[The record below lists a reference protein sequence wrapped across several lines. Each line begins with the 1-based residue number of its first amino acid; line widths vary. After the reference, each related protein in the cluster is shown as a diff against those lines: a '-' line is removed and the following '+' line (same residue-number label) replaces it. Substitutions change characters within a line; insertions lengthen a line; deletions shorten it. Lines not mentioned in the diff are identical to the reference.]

1 MQMIKEKLDSLRT
14 AIAQICERCGRKPD
28 EIVLVGVTK
37 FADADDIAEAIRHG
51 LTDIGENKVQVAQ
64 DKFPALGEL
73 LPGIRT
79 HMIGH
84 LQTNKVKAVL
94 ELFDMIQSV
103 DSLRLAQEIDKQ
115 ARHRGRK
122 ADVLIQVDCAG
133 EDQKFGVPAEEAL
146 GLMEQVAALDY
157 VRINGVMTIAPFVED
172 EAVIRSCF
180 SAARDI
186 RDQAA
191 RRFAH
196 APQISMK
203 YLSMG
208 MTHDY
213 AAAIQEGANMLR
225 IGTAIFG

>member
-1 MQMIKEKLDSLRT
+1 MAMIKQKLDSLRT
-14 AIAQICERCGRKPD
+14 AIAQICGRCGRDPD

-37 FADADDIAEAIRHG
+37 FADADRIAEAVRCG

-64 DKFPALGEL
+64 GKFPALGEL
-73 LPGIRT
+73 LPAVRK

-94 ELFDMIQSV
+94 DLFDMIQSV
-103 DSLRLAQEIDKQ
+103 DSLRLAKEIDKE
-115 ARHRGRK
+115 ARKRGRK

-133 EDQKFGVPAEEAL
+133 EEQKFGVPAGEAL
-146 GLMEQVAALDY
+146 DLMEQMVGLDY
-157 VRINGVMTIAPFVED
+157 VCINGVMTIAPFVED

-186 RDQAA
+186 RDRAA
-191 RRFAH
+191 QRFARV
-196 APQISMK
+196 PQVSMK

-213 AAAIQEGANMLR
+213 ALAIQEGANMLR